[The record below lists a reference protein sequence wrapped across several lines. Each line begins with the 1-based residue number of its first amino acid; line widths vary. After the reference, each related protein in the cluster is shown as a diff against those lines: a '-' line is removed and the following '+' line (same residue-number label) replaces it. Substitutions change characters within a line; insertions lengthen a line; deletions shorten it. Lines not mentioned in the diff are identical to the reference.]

1 MGCYSG
7 NEVIKVNNKISI
19 EEKESILK
27 NNYSNK
33 ICLIK
38 AKTKKNGEILDN
50 YGIGFLYKFI
60 NKINEKIQ
68 FEEKVL
74 FTCHHVLNLEIPEN
88 KKIILIYQNEEIEI
102 QIDIFY
108 QNPILDYTCIKI
120 NNETINEYIE
130 EKETKNQKDG
140 DYFILTKDNNELI
153 LKKFNKL
160 DYNDK
165 YIEYQVDTINGDSGS
180 PLILF
185 GEEVKIEGIH
195 RKMNPNNNKM
205 KIGSCFKN
213 IMEDLIFK
221 MNVNNNFIKY
231 NGENNFENLKKKV
244 KVIIKEKDKII
255 QFNNDLNDAKELF
268 KDLKS
273 KELDL
278 YLQTFQIYN
287 MEKMFYNC
295 SNLGELCFTEIKTFN
310 VNNMSEMFYNCSN
323 LVELDLTEFNTV
335 NVKNMSGMFYNCSNL
350 VELDLT
356 EFNTVNVKNMSGMF
370 YNCSNLKKIKFSPK
384 FQTFNVLYMYDMFNG
399 CKNITE
405 LNLNDFNVRNVLDSK
420 RMFSN
425 CEKLSILKINNSWKF
440 RKVKIQETM
449 FEGCKK
455 ISQNNFLEMLNKI
468 Y

>member
-1 MGCYSG
+1 MGCCSG
-7 NEVIKVNNKISI
+7 NEVNKLNNKLSI
-19 EEKESILK
+19 EEKERILK
-27 NNYSNK
+27 NIYSNK

-38 AKTKKNGEILDN
+38 AKTEKNGKIVDN

-60 NKINEKIQ
+60 KKINKKIQ
-68 FEEKVL
+68 IEEKVL

-102 QIDIFY
+102 QINIFY

-120 NNETINEYIE
+120 NNESINEYFE

-140 DYFILTKDNNELI
+140 DYFILTKDKEKDNELK
-153 LKKFNKL
+153 LKKLDKL
-160 DYNDK
+160 EYNDNSK
-165 YIEYQVDTINGDSGS
+165 YFEYQVDTMNGDSGS

-195 RKMNPNNNKM
+195 RKINVENNM
-205 KIGSCFKN
+205 KIGSRFKD
-213 IMEDLIFK
+213 IMKDLINNK
-221 MNVNNNFIKY
+221 YVNNFIIY
-231 NGENNFENLKKKV
+231 NGENNFENLKKKA
-244 KVIIKEKDKII
+244 KVIINEKDKII
-255 QFNNDLNDAKELF
+255 QFNNYLNDAKELF
-268 KDLKS
+268 KDLKF

-278 YLQTFQIYN
+278 YLYTNKIYN

-295 SNLGELCFTEIKTFN
+295 RNLG
-310 VNNMSEMFYNCSN
+310 
-323 LVELDLTEFNTV
+323 ELDLTEFNTF
-335 NVKNMSGMFYNCSNL
+335 NVKNMSGMFFNC
-350 VELDLT
+350 V
-356 EFNTVNVKNMSGMF
+356 
-370 YNCSNLKKIKFSPK
+370 NLKQIKFSSK
-384 FQTFNVLYMYDMFNG
+384 FQTFNVFYMYDMFNG

-405 LNLNDFNVRNVLDSK
+405 LNLNDFDVRNVLDSK

-425 CEKLSILKINNSWKF
+425 CEKLSILKINNSWKL

-455 ISQNNFLEMLNKI
+455 ISQSYFLDMLNKI

>member
-1 MGCYSG
+1 MGCCSG
-7 NEVIKVNNKISI
+7 NEVNKVNNKLSI
-19 EEKESILK
+19 EEKERILK
-27 NNYSNK
+27 NIYSNK

-38 AKTKKNGEILDN
+38 AKTEKNGKIVDN

-60 NKINEKIQ
+60 KKINKKIQ
-68 FEEKVL
+68 IEEKVL

-102 QIDIFY
+102 QINIFY

-120 NNETINEYIE
+120 NNESINEYFE

-140 DYFILTKDNNELI
+140 DYFILTKDKEKDNELK
-153 LKKFNKL
+153 LKKLDKL
-160 DYNDK
+160 EYNDNSK
-165 YIEYQVDTINGDSGS
+165 YFEYQVDTMNGDSGS

-195 RKMNPNNNKM
+195 RKINFENNM
-205 KIGSCFKN
+205 KIGSRFKD
-213 IMEDLIFK
+213 IMKDLINNK
-221 MNVNNNFIKY
+221 YENNFIKY
-231 NGENNFENLKKKV
+231 NGENNFENLKKKA
-244 KVIIKEKDKII
+244 KVIINEKDKII
-255 QFNNDLNDAKELF
+255 QFNNYLNDAKELF
-268 KDLKS
+268 KDLKF

-278 YLQTFQIYN
+278 YLYTNKIYN

-295 SNLGELCFTEIKTFN
+295 RNLG
-310 VNNMSEMFYNCSN
+310 
-323 LVELDLTEFNTV
+323 ELDLTEFNTF
-335 NVKNMSGMFYNCSNL
+335 NVKNMSGMFFNC
-350 VELDLT
+350 V
-356 EFNTVNVKNMSGMF
+356 
-370 YNCSNLKKIKFSPK
+370 NLKQIKFSSK
-384 FQTFNVLYMYDMFNG
+384 FQTFNVFYMYDMFNG

-405 LNLNDFNVRNVLDSK
+405 LNLNDFDVRNVLDSK

-425 CEKLSILKINNSWKF
+425 CEKLSILKINNSWKL

-455 ISQNNFLEMLNKI
+455 ISQSYFLDMLNKI